1 MKGNIHG
8 HKKLHMIK
16 VETTSEVTIM
26 GMVTVSVN
34 FLVI

>member
-8 HKKLHMIK
+8 HKKWHMIK